1 MGKGKDIGVIT
12 NILIGDLNPKF
23 NFLIGIALNQ
33 GGQRLRTVVA
43 CFHLDGNQIVLATD
57 EEFFLKRGVLLLVI
71 AKVVPRF
78 HQSFR
83 DDAFKETAFIDIE
96 ILILAKIHLGIVV

>member
-12 NILIGDLNPKF
+12 NIRIGDLDPKF
-23 NFLIGIALNQ
+23 YFLIGIALNQ

-43 CFHLDGNQIVLATD
+43 CFHFDGNQIVLATD
-57 EEFFLKRGVLLLVI
+57 KEPHSKRGVFLLVI
-71 AKVVPRF
+71 AEVIPRF
-78 HQSFR
+78 HQSVR